1 MILAGDEVLRTQR
14 GNNNAYCQDNELS
27 WFDWRL
33 TETNAGM
40 LRFVREMI
48 AFRKRHSSL
57 MRRRFL
63 TGTIPEGARLPDV
76 VWHGVQL
83 EQPLWHDPDAQL
95 LIYTLGALE
104 PETEDLHIILN
115 MSEQPY
121 SLPLPDLDGRTWQR
135 AIDTSQ
141 DTPADI
147 LLPHDQPSVSIQYT
161 VQPRSVVVLESR

>member
-1 MILAGDEVLRTQR
+1 
-14 GNNNAYCQDNELS
+14 
-27 WFDWRL
+27 
-33 TETNAGM
+33 M

-121 SLPLPDLDGRTWQR
+121 SLPLPDLDGRTWHR

-147 LLPHDQPSVSIQYT
+147 LLPHDQPSVGIQYT